1 MSGVGPAF
9 WLLAE
14 LLWLPIKMVSL
25 DTAGERSL
33 IPNKGK
39 GSFTYYP
46 ALDLR
51 D

>member
-1 MSGVGPAF
+1 MTGVWPAF

-33 IPNKGK
+33 IPTKGK
-39 GSFTYYP
+39 V
-46 ALDLR
+46 LLLNIQLWI
-51 D
+51 